1 MNAQGLRTL
10 FFKTGL
16 PQAYVLGAA
25 PEEEKRP
32 AAEISTQEEKRER
45 P

>member
-25 PEEEKRP
+25 TEEKKEP
-32 AAEISTQEEKRER
+32 AAEGPAQEESRE
-45 P
+45 